1 MDHTYIQLVDFV
13 YMVCLR
19 RVHCCSFVPDISSSR
34 FCPDY
39 FSTTTSMSELG
50 STIEDITIPPEL
62 GGEQVNL
69 KVVVVKVPKDYYAVV
84 WGVSC

>member
-1 MDHTYIQLVDFV
+1 
-13 YMVCLR
+13 
-19 RVHCCSFVPDISSSR
+19 
-34 FCPDY
+34 
-39 FSTTTSMSELG
+39 MSELG